1 MKLDEIAETTLS
13 RLLAYGLLLSLLL
26 LGIARSGLLP
36 YLLP

>member
-1 MKLDEIAETTLS
+1 MKPDEIAEGALS
-13 RLLAYGLLLSLLL
+13 RLLAYGLLLSLSL